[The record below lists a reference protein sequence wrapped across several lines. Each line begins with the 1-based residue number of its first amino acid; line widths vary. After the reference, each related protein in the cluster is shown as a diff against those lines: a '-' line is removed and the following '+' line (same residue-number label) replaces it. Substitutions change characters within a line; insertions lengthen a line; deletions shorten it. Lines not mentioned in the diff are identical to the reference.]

1 MTKNKP
7 VSKHI
12 LLNET
17 LDEKLETLARASYT
31 NQSQIVR
38 VLVAREYEQY
48 EQQVNSFGRR

>member
-38 VLVAREYEQY
+38 ALVAKEYEQY
-48 EQQVNSFGRR
+48 EQQVNRYGSR

>member
-38 VLVAREYEQY
+38 ALVAKEYEQY
-48 EQQVNSFGRR
+48 EQQVTRFGSR

>member
-38 VLVAREYEQY
+38 VLVAKEYEQY
-48 EQQVNSFGRR
+48 EQQVNRYGSR